1 MVISGRK
8 DVICG
13 EQFTNESF
21 EGVTVQLDSS
31 RRQYTP
37 ETRKFEDIPPHH
49 IIIHDDYIDDVF
61 WGLNCIQRKHS
72 CKLHLVATF
81 DIPVGTKRLCS
92 SSLASSSCAP
102 PDDNAE
108 AMELDDDNA
117 EAMELD

>member
-8 DVICG
+8 DIICG

-21 EGVTVQLDSS
+21 EAVTVQLDSS
-31 RRQYTP
+31 RRKYTP

-61 WGLNCIQRKHS
+61 WGMLCIPRRNR
-72 CKLHLVATF
+72 CELRLVATF
-81 DIPVGTKRLCS
+81 DIPVDSLKRLRS
-92 SSLASSSCAP
+92 SSSASSCCAP

-108 AMELDDDNA
+108 AS
-117 EAMELD
+117 